1 MYSINSNFNTSNYLK
16 QLSNNNNNNSFE
28 NTSLKSFISN
38 DNTNVSTEF
47 LKKMYYIIYLQ
58 FRQLYQ

>member
-1 MYSINSNFNTSNYLK
+1 MYSINSNFNSSNYLK

-47 LKKMYYIIYLQ
+47 LKKMYYIIYL
-58 FRQLYQ
+58 